1 MARVIVNI
9 VKHNNYEMFAS
20 DTPRV
25 VGQKENENGTNLRQN
40 KFLTF
45 TALDACHLVKSATA
59 SEITGV
65 KTVFQGILISRT
77 LHIEHRYLL
86 SKS

>member
-65 KTVFQGILISRT
+65 KQKKVYHCKVMHHEILSNSS
-77 LHIEHRYLL
+77 L
-86 SKS
+86 KN